1 MSIETKLVRFDWAIK
16 SLLRDKANFDVL
28 EGFLS
33 AVMCEEVE
41 VIEILDS
48 ESNQPEM
55 AKKFNR
61 VDILVK
67 DKKQRSIIVEIQNHR
82 ETGYLKRILWGTCKL
97 LADSLAL
104 GKDYRYVSKVI
115 SINILYFNLGL
126 DDDYIYHGTTEF
138 HGIHTQKTL
147 SFQELEPDTRKM
159 EKRTSK
165 EIFPEYYLINVE
177 RFEDVIASDLDEWI
191 YLLKHSSLR
200 DDFKA
205 KNIDKAR
212 EKLTLLKMSSDERK
226 HYENY
231 IQDMIVEQNVIETA
245 RTDGKKEGLKEGLQK
260 GENQA
265 KLAIA
270 HKMLE
275 SGMDIKTIATFTG
288 LSVEVIN
295 NGEK

>member
-1 MSIETKLVRFDWAIK
+1 
-16 SLLRDKANFDVL
+16 
-28 EGFLS
+28 
-33 AVMCEEVE
+33 
-41 VIEILDS
+41 
-48 ESNQPEM
+48 
-55 AKKFNR
+55 
-61 VDILVK
+61 
-67 DKKQRSIIVEIQNHR
+67 
-82 ETGYLKRILWGTCKL
+82 
-97 LADSLAL
+97 
-104 GKDYRYVSKVI
+104 
-115 SINILYFNLGL
+115 
-126 DDDYIYHGTTEF
+126 
-138 HGIHTQKTL
+138 
-147 SFQELEPDTRKM
+147 M

-245 RTDGKKEGLKEGLQK
+245 RTDGKKEGLKEGLKEGFKEGLQK